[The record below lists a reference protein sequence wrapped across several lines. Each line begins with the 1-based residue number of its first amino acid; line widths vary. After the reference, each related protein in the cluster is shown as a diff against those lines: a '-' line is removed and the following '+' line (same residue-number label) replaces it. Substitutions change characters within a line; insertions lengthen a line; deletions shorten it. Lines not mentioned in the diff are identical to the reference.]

1 VSTLL
6 RYFGDQVAVAG
17 LLLLAGL
24 AVSGWTARRRPG
36 AAPWWVLSAA
46 VTLALLTMTSWPA
59 AGATVTRS
67 VQWVPLH
74 TVAVQLDNPNL
85 ALAVINL
92 AGNVAVFVP
101 LAFCLRMALRG
112 RRRPAAVASLVGTA
126 VSVLAGTAVS
136 VLAEVLQ
143 LAVGSRATDVDDVL
157 LNALGVV
164 AGVGLAA
171 ALVAARSPSPAGRPA
186 ARMAGWSS
194 RSSR

>member
-1 VSTLL
+1 MSTLL

-17 LLLLAGL
+17 LLLLAGS
-24 AVSGWTARRRPG
+24 AVSGWTARRRSG

-46 VTLALLTMTSWPA
+46 VALALLAMTGWPA

-74 TVAVQLDNPNL
+74 TVRGQLDNPNP

-101 LAFCLRMALRG
+101 LGFCLRMALRG
-112 RRRPAAVASLVGTA
+112 RRRPGTAASLG
-126 VSVLAGTAVS
+126 GTAVS
-136 VLAEVLQ
+136 VLAELVQ
-143 LAVGSRATDVDDVL
+143 LAAGSRATDVDDVL

-164 AGVGLAA
+164 AGVALAA
-171 ALVAARSPSPAGRPA
+171 ALVAALSPSPAGRPA

-194 RSSR
+194 RSR